1 MKMLLSIIS
10 NDDSAA
16 VQAALTSEGFFMT
29 KLATTGGFLKAGNT
43 TFLMGVNDNEVD
55 KVLAIIGKYSKK
67 RKTVLPSTMPT
78 SSYSGIPTVAA
89 TAPVEVTVGGATIFI
104 LNIERF
110 EKM

>member
-43 TFLMGVNDNEVD
+43 TFLMGVNDNEVE
-55 KVLAIIGKYSKK
+55 KVLGIMAKYSKK
-67 RKTVLPSTMPT
+67 RKTVLPSTMPAA
-78 SSYSGIPTVAA
+78 SYSGVPTVAA
-89 TAPVEVTVGGATIFI
+89 ASPVEVTIGGATIFVM
-104 LNIERF
+104 NVERF